1 MPIVGKFKTIKRGF
15 KMNKSK
21 LALLVLALSVM
32 FFSGCSTVP
41 LEPKEMSDSAKSFNS
56 PPEGKAGLY
65 VYRDSFV
72 GQALK
77 KDIWINKKCLGET
90 ANGIF
95 FYQSVDGDKEHE
107 LSTESEFS
115 ANHLSIKTDNGKN
128 YYVKQYIKMGV
139 FVGGAGLEVVEEDQA
154 QKAISKLDM
163 AKKGICNK
171 ENSTD

>member
-1 MPIVGKFKTIKRGF
+1 
-15 KMNKSK
+15 MNKSK

-41 LEPKEMSDSAKSFNS
+41 LEPKKMSESAKSFNS

-77 KDIWINKKCLGET
+77 KDIWIDKKCLGET
-90 ANGIF
+90 ANAVF
-95 FYQSVDGDKEHE
+95 FYKDVEGDKEHK

-115 ANHLSIKTDNGKN
+115 ANDLSIQTKSGKN
-128 YYVKQYIKMGV
+128 YFIRQYIKMGV
-139 FVGGAGLEVVEEDQA
+139 FVGGAGLEVVDEKEAKQ
-154 QKAISKLDM
+154 AISKLDM
-163 AKKGICNK
+163 AKKGICSK
-171 ENSTD
+171 DHPAD

>member
-1 MPIVGKFKTIKRGF
+1 
-15 KMNKSK
+15 MNKSK

-41 LEPKEMSDSAKSFNS
+41 LEPKEMSESAKAFNT

-77 KDIWINKKCLGET
+77 KDIWIDNKCLGET
-90 ANGIF
+90 ANAIF
-95 FYQSVDGDKEHE
+95 FYKDVEGNKEHK

-115 ANHLSIKTDNGKN
+115 ANNLSIQTKSGKN
-128 YYVKQYIKMGV
+128 YFVRQYIKMGV
-139 FVGGAGLEVVEEDQA
+139 FVGGASLEVIEEEEA
-154 QKAISKLDM
+154 KKAISKLDM
-163 AKKGICNK
+163 AKKGSCSK
-171 ENSTD
+171 EHPSD

>member
-1 MPIVGKFKTIKRGF
+1 
-15 KMNKSK
+15 MNKSK
-21 LALLVLALSVM
+21 LALIVLALSVM

-41 LEPKEMSDSAKSFNS
+41 LEPKEMSESAKAFNA

-77 KDIWINKKCLGET
+77 KDIWIDKKCLGET
-90 ANGIF
+90 SNGIF
-95 FYQSVDGDKEHE
+95 FYQSVDGNKEHK

-115 ANHLSIKTDNGKN
+115 ENRLSLETKSGKN

-139 FVGGAGLEVVEEDQA
+139 FVGGAGLEVVEEDEA
-154 QKAISKLDM
+154 QKVISKLKM
-163 AKKGICNK
+163 AKKGSCNK
-171 ENSTD
+171 EYKD